1 MAGRKAA
8 DKEAT
13 VPTSVALTTH
23 LLVQLAVVLAACRLA
38 GALLGRLGQP
48 QVVADMIAGF
58 ALGPLALGLL
68 APAVQQA
75 LFPRELEL
83 GGVTVA
89 HPSAQIVQVLG
100 QLGATLFMFLV
111 GLSFDGPGAVRH
123 LRSATTTA
131 VASLGAPLLTGGLL
145 GLALAGGALGVEASD
160 PGWFGPDIPGWQA
173 AWFLGLAVSISAFPV
188 LARIL
193 EETGATRTTVG
204 TVSLACAATDDAVA
218 WMMLAGLM
226 ATAGAAAQLG
236 ILAVAGGVAYVAVL
250 VALRPLLRRFGRWA
264 TEGGDTLR
272 PAAVGTVLVLLTACA
287 ATTEMIGL
295 HAVFGAF
302 VCGMVMP
309 RELTAHLTGR
319 IAPLT
324 TTLLLPL
331 FFASAGLRIVTD
343 TLLDPRGWLVLVAV
357 VLVAVLSKGGVSAL
371 VARWSGLS
379 WSQSASV
386 GALLNAR
393 GMMELVLIDVALRAG
408 LIGPKLY
415 TVLALMT
422 MVTTFAAAPAFAL
435 ARRHWPVAA
444 AAVPVERVRKA

>member
-1 MAGRKAA
+1 M
-8 DKEAT
+8 
-13 VPTSVALTTH
+13 PSSVALTTH
-23 LLVQLAVVLAACRLA
+23 LLVQLAVVLGACRLA

-48 QVVADMIAGF
+48 QAVADMIAGF

-68 APAVQQA
+68 APSVQLA

-83 GGVTVA
+83 AGATVA
-89 HPSAQIVQVLG
+89 HPSAQILHVLG

-111 GLSFDGPGAVRH
+111 GLSFDGAGAIRH
-123 LRSATTTA
+123 LRTATTTA
-131 VASLGAPLLTGGLL
+131 VASLAAPLVVGGLL
-145 GLALAGGALGVEASD
+145 GLALAGGALGIAASD
-160 PGWFGPDIPGWQA
+160 DGWFGAHIPGWQA
-173 AWFLGLAVSISAFPV
+173 AWFLGLAVAVSAFPV

-226 ATAGAAAQLG
+226 ATAGAAAHLG
-236 ILAVAGGVAYVAVL
+236 VLAVAGGLVYVAVL
-250 VALRPLLRRFGRWA
+250 VALRPLLRRYARWA
-264 TEGGDTLR
+264 TEGGDALR
-272 PAAVGTVLVLLTACA
+272 PAAVGAALVLLTACA

-343 TLLDPRGWLVLVAV
+343 TLLDPSGWLVLGAV
-357 VLVAVLSKGGVSAL
+357 VLVAVVSKGGVSAL

-422 MVTTFAAAPAFAL
+422 MVTTFAAAPVFAL
-435 ARRHWPVAA
+435 TRRRWPASAA
-444 AAVPVERVRKA
+444 PVDVERMPAVPAGTT